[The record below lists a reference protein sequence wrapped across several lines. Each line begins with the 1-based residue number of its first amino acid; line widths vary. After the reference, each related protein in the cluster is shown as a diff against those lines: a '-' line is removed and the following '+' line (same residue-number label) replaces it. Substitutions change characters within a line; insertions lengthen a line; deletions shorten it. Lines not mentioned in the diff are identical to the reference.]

1 MLDVI
6 EQLLV
11 LQDRDQKIMRL
22 QEELSR
28 IEPERNALLS
38 KADSSKEALKQAK
51 TEAQQVESSRKDLE
65 LQVESKKKQID
76 RYASQQLETKKNEE
90 YQAFNKEIDN
100 CKKDIEDLEDQEL
113 ELMETY
119 DLKLAGIAEAEKV
132 ANEAQSR
139 ADEQVAELK
148 VREANQ
154 KKEKQ
159 EFEEERIQLAG
170 KIDPIV
176 LAKYDRLLKKK
187 QSKVVVGINRGV
199 CAGCHMSLPTQIQVS
214 CKGQSEI
221 VNCSNCGRIVY
232 YTRDMEL
239 NL

>member
-51 TEAQQVESSRKDLE
+51 AEANQVESQRKELE
-65 LQVESKKKQID
+65 LEVESKKQQIN

-100 CKKDIEDLEDQEL
+100 CKKAIENLEDQEL

-119 DLKLAGIAEAEKV
+119 DLKLKSIEEAQIV
-132 ANEAQSR
+132 AKEAQSR
-139 ADEQVAELK
+139 ADEQVGDLK
-148 VREANQ
+148 TRETNQ
-154 KKEKQ
+154 LQEKKDVEA
-159 EFEEERIQLAG
+159 ERIQLASQ
-170 KIDPIV
+170 IDEEV
-176 LAKYDRLLKKK
+176 LLRYDRLLKKK
-187 QSKVVVGINRGV
+187 QSKVVVGIDRGV

-214 CKGQSEI
+214 CKGQNEV

-232 YTRDMEL
+232 YTRDMAL
-239 NL
+239 SL

>member
-28 IEPERNALLS
+28 IEPERHALLS

-51 TEAQQVESSRKDLE
+51 TEAQQVESNRKDLE

-90 YQAFNKEIDN
+90 YQAFNKEIDT
-100 CKKDIEDLEDQEL
+100 CKKDIENLEDQEL

-119 DLKLAGIAEAEKV
+119 ELKLAAIAEAEKV
-132 ANEAQSR
+132 AQEAQSR
-139 ADEQVAELK
+139 ADEQVADLK

-159 EFEEERIQLAG
+159 ELEEERIQLAD
-170 KIDPIV
+170 KIDPSV
-176 LAKYDRLLKKK
+176 LARYDRLLKKK

-199 CAGCHMSLPTQIQVS
+199 CAGCHMSLPTQVQVS
-214 CKGQSEI
+214 CKAQSEI

>member
-38 KADSSKEALKQAK
+38 KAYSSKEALKKAK
-51 TEAQQVESSRKDLE
+51 TEAQQVESNRKELE
-65 LQVESKKKQID
+65 LEAESKKKQIN

-90 YQAFNKEIDN
+90 YQALSKEIN
-100 CKKDIEDLEDQEL
+100 TCKSDIEKLEDQEL
-113 ELMETY
+113 ELMESY
-119 DLKLAGIAEAEKV
+119 DLKLDAIKEAEKN
-132 ANEAQSR
+132 AKEAQSR
-139 ADEQVAELK
+139 ADEQVGELK
-148 VREANQ
+148 VREGNQ
-154 KKEKQ
+154 KKDKQ
-159 EFEEERIQLAG
+159 NFEEERTQLAA
-170 KIDPIV
+170 KIDPSV
-176 LAKYDRLLKKK
+176 LVRYDRLLKKK
-187 QSKVVVGINRGV
+187 KSKVVVGINRGV

-214 CKGQSEI
+214 CKAQSEI

-232 YTRDMEL
+232 FTRDMEL

>member
-51 TEAQQVESSRKDLE
+51 TEAQQVESQRKDLE
-65 LQVESKKKQID
+65 LEVETKKKQID

-90 YQAFNKEIDN
+90 YQALNKEIET
-100 CKKDIEDLEDQEL
+100 CKSDIEKLEDQEL
-113 ELMETY
+113 ELMEVY
-119 DLKLAGIAEAEKV
+119 DLKLVAIKEAEAV
-132 ANEAQSR
+132 AKEAQDR
-139 ADEQVAELK
+139 ADSQVADLK
-148 VREANQ
+148 AREANQ
-154 KKEKQ
+154 QKEKA
-159 EFEEERIQLAG
+159 ELETERAQLAE
-170 KIDPIV
+170 KIDPSV
-176 LAKYDRLLKKK
+176 VAKYDRLLKKK

-199 CAGCHMSLPTQIQVS
+199 CAGCHMSLPTQVQVS
-214 CKGQSEI
+214 CKAQNEI

>member
-51 TEAQQVESSRKDLE
+51 MEAQQVESQRKELE
-65 LQVESKKKQID
+65 LEVESKKQQIG
-76 RYASQQLETKKNEE
+76 RYASQQLETRKNEE
-90 YQAFNKEIDN
+90 YQALSKEIET
-100 CKKDIEDLEDQEL
+100 CERDIGNLEDQEL
-113 ELMETY
+113 ELMESY
-119 DLKLAGIAEAEKV
+119 DLKLKVIKEAELV
-132 ANEAQSR
+132 AKEAQSR
-139 ADEQVAELK
+139 ADEQVADLK
-148 VREANQ
+148 IRESNQ
-154 KKEKQ
+154 LKEKQ
-159 EFEEERIQLAG
+159 DLEAERIELAS
-170 KIDPIV
+170 KFDPEV
-176 LAKYDRLLKKK
+176 LLRYDRLLKKK

-214 CKGQSEI
+214 CKGQNEI

-239 NL
+239 SL

>member
-1 MLDVI
+1 
-6 EQLLV
+6 
-11 LQDRDQKIMRL
+11 MRL

-51 TEAQQVESSRKDLE
+51 AEANQVESQRKELE
-65 LQVESKKKQID
+65 LEVESKKQQIN

-100 CKKDIEDLEDQEL
+100 CKKAIENLEDQEL

-119 DLKLAGIAEAEKV
+119 DLKLKSIEEAQIV
-132 ANEAQSR
+132 AKEAQSR
-139 ADEQVAELK
+139 ADEQVGDLK
-148 VREANQ
+148 TRETNQ
-154 KKEKQ
+154 LQEKKDVEA
-159 EFEEERIQLAG
+159 ERIQLASQ
-170 KIDPIV
+170 IDEEV
-176 LAKYDRLLKKK
+176 LLRYDRLLKKK
-187 QSKVVVGINRGV
+187 QSKVVVGIDRGV

-214 CKGQSEI
+214 CKGQNEV

-232 YTRDMEL
+232 YTRDMAL
-239 NL
+239 SL